1 MCCHLIIFRSHPDVA
16 NFRFEGIMDI
26 AKAVSLAIGNVLK
39 EGLTDIFPRPDEVD
53 LLRNPF
59 FAAEI
64 GKQVETRLKANALA
78 ALKVH
83 PIQHVLF
90 PKKDPFDFR
99 RAALMQP
106 FDTIASLALVISIA
120 DVVERHRPQ
129 PAKNLVFSYRF
140 KPIDGLLFNPEYT
153 FTSFEQH
160 VRERMRAPRVKV
172 LVKCDIA
179 SFYDRLNLH
188 RLESTLL
195 GLPIDQNRVRLINEL
210 LLFWANRDS
219 YSLPI
224 GGNASRILA
233 EAALI
238 SVDDY
243 LISHK
248 IKFCRFVDDYR
259 FFAPDTKSAHAWLT
273 LFVERLFLEGL
284 SINPAKT
291 SLEDVSERNSEPLPA
306 PRVSDPAPKRELGPV
321 RLIVGYTGTIPT
333 KFRELSD
340 REVSELKEENLDE
353 AVLVIQSSVVIVP
366 DDIRRLLR
374 ILVARAEFSKLSMLP
389 DVLERFPQFTPMVV
403 DLLIKKSA
411 ETPDLTRAGLQTYF
425 IGKLDAPERIPEYLL
440 IAIVR
445 LLGAKGYESK
455 NPLLEL
461 FRNLK
466 RNAGSFIGRCV
477 IDALRGLATRN
488 DVLEIRQYFNRADT
502 WERRAIIR
510 LVDQKLS
517 DGEKRPWLK
526 NVKIHMAD
534 DLFAIESFE
543 PKKEVKK

>member
-1 MCCHLIIFRSHPDVA
+1 
-16 NFRFEGIMDI
+16 MDI

-64 GKQVETRLKANALA
+64 GKQVETRLKANSLA

-129 PAKNLVFSYRF
+129 AAKNRVFSYRF
-140 KPIDGLLFNPEYT
+140 KPSDGLLFNPEYT

-160 VRERMRAPRVKV
+160 VRERMRAPRTKV

-243 LISHK
+243 LISHG
-248 IKFCRFVDDYR
+248 INFCRFVDDYR

-291 SLEDVSERNSEPLPA
+291 SLEDVSERNSELLPVPRA
-306 PRVSDPAPKRELGPV
+306 PDPIPKRELGPV

-340 REVSELKEENLDE
+340 REVAELKEENLGD
-353 AVLVIQSSVVIVP
+353 AFLAIQSSIVIVP
-366 DDIRRLLR
+366 DDVRRLLR

-389 DVLERFPQFTPMVV
+389 DVLERFPQFTPMIV

-411 ETPDLTRAGLQTYF
+411 ETPDSTRTELQTYF

-445 LLGAKGYESK
+445 LLGANGYESK
-455 NPLLEL
+455 TPLLEL

-510 LVDQKLS
+510 LVDQNLS

-543 PKKEVKK
+543 PKKEAKK

>member
-1 MCCHLIIFRSHPDVA
+1 MNIARAVA
-16 NFRFEGIMDI
+16 L
-26 AKAVSLAIGNVLK
+26 AVSNIQR

-53 LLRNPF
+53 LLKNSL
-59 FAAEI
+59 FASEI
-64 GKQVETRLKANALA
+64 SRQVETRLKSDSLSG
-78 ALKVH
+78 LKVH

-90 PKKDPFDFR
+90 PKRDAFDFR

-106 FDTIASLALVISIA
+106 LDTITFLALVLTIA
-120 DVVERHRPQ
+120 DEVERHRPHS
-129 PAKNLVFSYRF
+129 AEKRVFSYRF
-140 KPIDGLLFNPEYT
+140 KPREGLLFNPKYT

-160 VRERMRAPRVKV
+160 VNDRARTPRTKV

-195 GLPIDQNRVRLINEL
+195 GLPVDRHRVKLLNEL

-224 GGNASRILA
+224 GSNASRILA

-243 LISHK
+243 LISRG
-248 IKFCRFVDDYR
+248 ISFCRFVDDYR
-259 FFAPDTKSAHAWLT
+259 FFAPDVKAAHTWLT

-291 SLEDVSERNSEPLPA
+291 SIEDVSARKAKPVLPLP
-306 PRVSDPAPKRELGPV
+306 PTHLETRTKHEMGPV

-333 KFRELSD
+333 KFRELSA
-340 REVSELKEENLDE
+340 RESAELRGENLED
-353 AVLVIQSSVVIVP
+353 AIAAIQEKVVILP
-366 DDIRRLLR
+366 EDIRRLLR
-374 ILVARAEFSKLSMLP
+374 ILVAKGAFAQLSVLP

-403 DLLIKKSA
+403 DLLAKKA
-411 ETPDLTRAGLQTYF
+411 EDTPDTTKTELRTYF
-425 IGKLDAPERIPEYLL
+425 TNKLVAAEYLPEYIL
-440 IAIVR
+440 ISVVR
-445 LLGAKGYESK
+445 LLGTKGYASK
-455 NPLLEL
+455 TPLLDL

-488 DVLEIRQYFNRADT
+488 DVLEIRQYFTRADM

-510 LVDQKLS
+510 LVDAHLS
-517 DGEKRPWLK
+517 EEEKRPWLK
-526 NVKIHMAD
+526 NLKTHMAD
-534 DLFAIESFE
+534 DLFAIESITR
-543 PKKEVKK
+543 KQK

>member
-1 MCCHLIIFRSHPDVA
+1 
-16 NFRFEGIMDI
+16 MDI
-26 AKAVSLAIGNVLK
+26 AKAVYLAINNVHK

-53 LLRNPF
+53 LLKNPL
-59 FAAEI
+59 FAAEVA
-64 GKQVETRLKANALA
+64 KQVKNRLKENSLA
-78 ALKVH
+78 HLKVH
-83 PIQHVLF
+83 SVQHVLF

-99 RAALMQP
+99 RAALIQP
-106 FDTIASLALVISIA
+106 LDTITSLALVISIA
-120 DVVERHRPQ
+120 DVIEKHRPK
-129 PAKNLVFSYRF
+129 ASMNRVFSYRF
-140 KPIDGLLFNPEYT
+140 NPSRGLLFNPKYNYS
-153 FTSFEQH
+153 SFDQH
-160 VRERMRAPRVKV
+160 VKNVVRSPKTKV

-195 GLPIDQNRVRLINEL
+195 GLPVDKNRVKLINEL

-243 LISHK
+243 LISHG
-248 IKFCRFVDDYR
+248 INFCRFVDDYR

-291 SLEDVSERNSEPLPA
+291 SLEDVSFRKTSSATAPVVPLPES
-306 PRVSDPAPKRELGPV
+306 RHESGPA

-333 KFRELSD
+333 KFRELSE
-340 REVSELKEENLDE
+340 REIIELKGENIDE
-353 AVLVIQSSVVIVP
+353 AIASVKSKMLIVP

-374 ILVARAEFSKLSMLP
+374 ILVAQADFEKLLELP

-403 DLLIKKSA
+403 DLLIKKSDQTSDA
-411 ETPDLTRAGLQTYF
+411 TRSKLQTHF
-425 IGKLDAPERIPEYLL
+425 INKLVAAESIPEYLL

-445 LLGAKGYESK
+445 LLGAKGYASK
-455 NPLLEL
+455 ASLLEL

-466 RNAGSFIGRCV
+466 RNAGPFIGRCV
-477 IDALRGLATRN
+477 IDALCGLATRN

-510 LVDQKLS
+510 LVNLHLS

-526 NVKIHMAD
+526 NVKIHMAE

-543 PKKEVKK
+543 PKKK

>member
-1 MCCHLIIFRSHPDVA
+1 MNID
-16 NFRFEGIMDI
+16 
-26 AKAVSLAIGNVLK
+26 KAVSLAIENVLK

-53 LLRNPF
+53 LLQNPL
-59 FAAEI
+59 FAADVA
-64 GKQVETRLKANALA
+64 KQVETRLKANSLA
-78 ALKVH
+78 SLKVH

-106 FDTIASLALVISIA
+106 LDTITFLALVISIA
-120 DVVERHRPQ
+120 DVIEKHRPQ
-129 PAKNLVFSYRF
+129 SAKNKVFSYRF
-140 KPIDGLLFNPEYT
+140 KPDGGLLFNPKYN

-160 VRERMRAPRVKV
+160 VRDRVRASRTKV

-195 GLPIDQNRVRLINEL
+195 GLSTDPHQVKLINDL

-219 YSLPI
+219 YSIPI
-224 GGNASRILA
+224 GCNASRILA

-238 SVDDY
+238 SVDDF
-243 LISHK
+243 LISHG
-248 IKFCRFVDDYR
+248 ISFCRFVDDYR

-284 SINPAKT
+284 SINPSKT
-291 SLEDVSERNSEPLPA
+291 SLEDVSTRKVEAAQEPVVQPLA
-306 PRVSDPAPKRELGPV
+306 LKRATDPV

-340 REVSELKEENLDE
+340 REVIELQEENLDE
-353 AVLVIQSSVVIVP
+353 IVSSMKLKVVIVP

-374 ILVARAEFSKLSMLP
+374 ILVAKADFAKLSELP

-403 DLLIKKSA
+403 DLLIKKSD
-411 ETPDLTRAGLQTYF
+411 ETPAATRATIQAYF
-425 IGKLDAPERIPEYLL
+425 VEKLVAPERIPEYLL

-445 LLGAKGYESK
+445 LLGAKGYAFK
-455 NPLLEL
+455 VPLLEL

-510 LVDQKLS
+510 LVDQHLS
-517 DGEKRPWLK
+517 EGEKRPWLK

-534 DLFAIESFE
+534 DLFAIESID
-543 PKKEVKK
+543 PKKK

>member
-1 MCCHLIIFRSHPDVA
+1 
-16 NFRFEGIMDI
+16 MDI
-26 AKAVSLAIGNVLK
+26 AKAVSLAIENVQK

-53 LLRNPF
+53 LLQNVL
-59 FAAEI
+59 FASEVA
-64 GKQVETRLKANALA
+64 KQVEMRLKANSLA
-78 ALKVH
+78 SLKVH

-106 FDTIASLALVISIA
+106 FDTITSLALVISIA
-120 DVVERHRPQ
+120 DVIEKHRPQ
-129 PAKNLVFSYRF
+129 AAKNKVFSYRF
-140 KPIDGLLFNPEYT
+140 KPDGGLLFNPKYN
-153 FTSFEQH
+153 FTTFEQH
-160 VRERMRAPRVKV
+160 VRERARSPKTKV

-195 GLPIDQNRVRLINEL
+195 GLPADPHRVKLINEL

-219 YSLPI
+219 YSIPI

-238 SVDDY
+238 SVDDF
-243 LISHK
+243 LISHG
-248 IKFCRFVDDYR
+248 ISFCRFVDDYR

-291 SLEDVSERNSEPLPA
+291 SLEDVSTRKAESALVPVAPPPA
-306 PRVSDPAPKRELGPV
+306 SKRETGPV

-333 KFRELSD
+333 KFRELSE
-340 REVSELKEENLDE
+340 REVIELKEENLD
-353 AVLVIQSSVVIVP
+353 VVVSSMKSKVVIVP

-374 ILVARAEFSKLSMLP
+374 ILVAKADFAKLSELP

-403 DLLIKKSA
+403 DLLIKKSD
-411 ETPDLTRAGLQTYF
+411 ETPSATRSTLQTYF
-425 IGKLDAPERIPEYLL
+425 IEKLVTAERIPEYLL
-440 IAIVR
+440 ISIVR
-445 LLGAKGYESK
+445 LLGAKGYASK
-455 NPLLEL
+455 VPLLEL

-510 LVDQKLS
+510 LIDQHLS

-543 PKKEVKK
+543 PKKK

>member
-1 MCCHLIIFRSHPDVA
+1 
-16 NFRFEGIMDI
+16 MDI
-26 AKAVSLAIGNVLK
+26 TKAVSLAIANVQK

-53 LLRNPF
+53 LLKNSL
-59 FAAEI
+59 FASEI
-64 GKQVETRLKANALA
+64 AKQVEARLKANSLSS
-78 ALKVH
+78 LKVH

-106 FDTIASLALVISIA
+106 FDTITSLALVISIA
-120 DVVERHRPQ
+120 DVIEKHRPQ
-129 PAKNLVFSYRF
+129 AAKNKVFSYRF
-140 KPIDGLLFNPEYT
+140 KPEGGLLFNPKYN

-160 VRERMRAPRVKV
+160 VRDRARAPRTKV

-195 GLPIDQNRVRLINEL
+195 GLPADPSRVKLINEL

-219 YSLPI
+219 YSIPI

-238 SVDDY
+238 SVDDF
-243 LISHK
+243 LISHG
-248 IKFCRFVDDYR
+248 ISFCRFVDDYR

-291 SLEDVSERNSEPLPA
+291 SLEDVSERKAQLP
-306 PRVSDPAPKRELGPV
+306 PVPPPASVPASKREIGPV

-340 REVSELKEENLDE
+340 REVFELKEENLDE
-353 AVLVIQSSVVIVP
+353 AVSSIKSKVVIVP

-374 ILVARAEFSKLSMLP
+374 ILVAKADFAKLSELP
-389 DVLERFPQFTPMVV
+389 NVLERFPQFTPMVV
-403 DLLIKKSA
+403 DLLIKKSEEIPEA
-411 ETPDLTRAGLQTYF
+411 TRSTLQAYF
-425 IGKLDAPERIPEYLL
+425 VDKLVTAERIPEYLL

-445 LLGAKGYESK
+445 ILGAEGYASK
-455 NPLLEL
+455 VSLLEL

-477 IDALRGLATRN
+477 IDALRGRATRN

-510 LVDQKLS
+510 LVDQHLS

-543 PKKEVKK
+543 PKKK

>member
-1 MCCHLIIFRSHPDVA
+1 M
-16 NFRFEGIMDI
+16 EI
-26 AKAVSLAIGNVLK
+26 AKAVSLAINNVHK
-39 EGLTDIFPRPDEVD
+39 EGLTDIFPRPEEIELLKNTLFASEV
-53 LLRNPF
+53 
-59 FAAEI
+59 A
-64 GKQVETRLKANALA
+64 KQVEARLKANSLA

-83 PIQHVLF
+83 PVQHVLF

-106 FDTIASLALVISIA
+106 LDTITSLALVISIA
-120 DVVERHRPQ
+120 DVIEKHRPL
-129 PAKNLVFSYRF
+129 ASKNRVFSYRF
-140 KPIDGLLFNPEYT
+140 KPDDGLLFNPKYT
-153 FTSFEQH
+153 YSSFDQH
-160 VRERMRAPRVKV
+160 VRSIVRSPKTKV

-195 GLPIDQNRVRLINEL
+195 GLPVDPNNVKLINEL

-238 SVDDY
+238 SVDDF
-243 LISHK
+243 LISHG
-248 IKFCRFVDDYR
+248 INFCRFVDDYR

-291 SLEDVSERNSEPLPA
+291 SLEDVSFRKKSSSKVPIVQLPES
-306 PRVSDPAPKRELGPV
+306 RHESGPA

-333 KFRELSD
+333 KFRELSE
-340 REVSELKEENLDE
+340 REILELKEENLDE
-353 AVLVIQSSVVIVP
+353 AIASMKSKILIVP

-374 ILVARAEFSKLSMLP
+374 ILVAQAAFEKLLELP

-403 DLLIKKSA
+403 DLLIKKSD
-411 ETPDLTRAGLQTYF
+411 ETSDATRLTLQTYF
-425 IGKLDAPERIPEYLL
+425 IDKLVTPESTPEYLL

-445 LLGAKGYESK
+445 LLGSKGYASK
-455 NPLLEL
+455 APLLEL

-466 RNAGSFIGRCV
+466 RNAGPFIGRCV
-477 IDALRGLATRN
+477 IDALCGLATRN

-510 LVDQKLS
+510 LVNQHLS

-526 NVKIHMAD
+526 NVKIHMAE

-543 PKKEVKK
+543 PKKK